1 MNFTPI
7 IITLAVMLFL
17 VGFIMYVI
25 YKSVDDDFW
34 Y

>member
-7 IITLAVMLFL
+7 IITLAVMLSL
-17 VGFIMYVI
+17 VGFVMYVI